1 MADSNTVRILEI
13 DGGGARGIISATFLD
28 LFVTKWG
35 INPNE
40 LWKYFDVICG
50 ASIGGIQAIGYA
62 NGVAPSDMK
71 QLFLTDAPWIFT
83 TSTSTPSVEPS
94 ILSKVVTM
102 VGSGTF
108 YSGDTPNIGTMRLQ
122 SKLQEILG
130 TKTLQDMK
138 TNVVIT
144 SFEKNDVESDFES
157 TTNTP
162 VYFSN
167 ISSNI
172 LPILQ
177 GQNFNAVDVC
187 MATSAAPIYF
197 PAWTIGED
205 TYIDGGITHNNPS
218 SFGLAIAKALKPT
231 ANRAC
236 VLSLGTGLG
245 DVGFPPSPPSGSFNT
260 ELSLMRA
267 NSAAYAAS
275 YNVPADHMDAILKLD
290 SSTISNNNNL
300 TLLEGAYLMM
310 YIFGAAMAGPQEITH
325 QELNIRS
332 RYTLENTKYYR
343 FQGYLDDAYDT
354 DLDTTDP
361 ATFQYYQDFATD
373 AFNSDLA
380 RITTFIG
387 HLTA

>member
-1 MADSNTVRILEI
+1 MADSNTVRILEL
-13 DGGGARGIISATFLD
+13 DGGGARGIITSTFLD

-40 LWKYFDVICG
+40 IWKYFDVICG
-50 ASIGGIQAIGYA
+50 TSIGGIQAVAYA
-62 NGVAPSDMK
+62 NGLAPSDMT

-94 ILSKVVTM
+94 VLSKVVTM

-108 YSGDTPNIGTMRLQ
+108 YPGDTEGIGSMRLQ
-122 SKLQEILG
+122 SKLEEILG
-130 TKTLQDMK
+130 NKTLQDMK
-138 TNVVIT
+138 TNVLIP
-144 SFEKNDVESDFES
+144 SFEKNDVEADFAS

-167 ISSNI
+167 ISPNI
-172 LPILQ
+172 LPILH
-177 GQNFNAVDVC
+177 GQNFSAVDVC
-187 MATSAAPIYF
+187 MATSAAPIYL
-197 PAWTIGED
+197 PAWSIGED
-205 TYIDGGITHNNPS
+205 NYIDGGITHNNTS

-245 DVGFPPSPPSGSFNT
+245 DVGFPPSPPSALFNT
-260 ELSLMRA
+260 ELSLLRA
-267 NSAAYAAS
+267 NSETYASA
-275 YNVPADHMDAILKLD
+275 YNVPPDHMDAIKKLD
-290 SSTISNNNNL
+290 SAAISNSTSL

-310 YIFGAAMAGPQEITH
+310 YVFGAAMAGPQEVVH

-343 FQGYLDDAYDT
+343 FQGYLDPAYDT

-361 ATFQYYQDFATD
+361 ATMQYYQDFATT
-373 AFNSDLA
+373 AFNNDLS

>member
-1 MADSNTVRILEI
+1 MADSNTVRILEL
-13 DGGGARGIISATFLD
+13 DGGGARGLISATFLD

-50 ASIGGIQAIGYA
+50 TSIGGMQAIAYA
-62 NGVAPSDMK
+62 NGLAPSDMK
-71 QLFLTDAPWIFT
+71 EMFLTDAPWIFT
-83 TSTSTPSVEPS
+83 TSTSTPSIEPS
-94 ILSKVVTM
+94 VLSKVITM

-108 YSGDTPNIGTMRLQ
+108 YSGETEGIGTMRLQ

-130 TKTLQDMK
+130 TKTLQDLK

-144 SFEKNDVESDFES
+144 SFEKNDAEPDFSS

-167 ISSNI
+167 ISSNLI
-172 LPILQ
+172 PILK
-177 GQNFNAVDVC
+177 GQSFSAVDVC

-197 PAWTIGED
+197 PSWTIGED

-236 VLSLGTGLG
+236 VLSIGTGLG
-245 DVGFPPSPPSGSFNT
+245 DVGFPPSPPSALFHA
-260 ELSLMRA
+260 ELSHLRA
-267 NSAAYAAS
+267 NSAAYAAA
-275 YNVPADHMDAILKLD
+275 YNVPSDHMDAILNLD
-290 SSTISNNNNL
+290 SMTLNNNNGL
-300 TLLEGAYLMM
+300 TLLEGAYLWM
-310 YIFGAAMAGPQEITH
+310 YIFGAAMAGPQEVVH

-343 FQGYLDDAYDT
+343 FQGYLDPDYDT

-361 ATFQYYQDFATD
+361 DTLQYYQDFATTT
-373 AFNSDLA
+373 FNNDLS